1 MLLSVHGESGGSTQK
16 LRGTGTSADAGRA
29 SAGEGVQPVGG
40 GTAGGSPSPVG
51 QPVGGA
57 VAERG
62 SSRAEA
68 GGPGGPEATAEWT
81 GFAEDRAW
89 AEARAGSSGVRNR
102 FVDGLAGGALD
113 RAGMRGP
120 LPFLAGLAHPAAAG
134 MELSASERA
143 GTGAG

>member
-1 MLLSVHGESGGSTQK
+1 MLLSGHGESGGSTQK

-68 GGPGGPEATAEWT
+68 GGPGGPGVCGRRGTARGRGRGGWKPI
-81 GFAEDRAW
+81 ASR
-89 AEARAGSSGVRNR
+89 S
-102 FVDGLAGGALD
+102 AGG
-113 RAGMRGP
+113 RCICR
-120 LPFLAGLAHPAAAG
+120 
-134 MELSASERA
+134 
-143 GTGAG
+143 TGVVGG